1 MTRKLYVKYYIS
13 LLYILIPKLLLSQ
26 MPVETWSNYSAIDA
40 SKNNPSLLSSSFCYA
55 EFGSD
60 FNINLYNDFYF
71 LNSKDYTDLLRY
83 RTTSDYFIKGKNYPV
98 GFVLNTMPKNMHE
111 SSEATA
117 FSAMFCPNGTLALG
131 MFINA
136 RACSNATNVPYEL
149 PEIAMI
155 TLDNTNEYFKNFS
168 SRNCNINAMVWNEI
182 GISVASTIYDRFFS
196 KIDCGISAKLLLGIS
211 SASMNIKNL
220 DYDLLSKDSVFL
232 NTLEMVSAVSLPTDL
247 DTPFNDYTNIISN
260 RLKYNGLG
268 FAFDFGFSY
277 TEKMKI
283 DNTRRRK
290 ACAIPITPYFF
301 KIGVSLLDFGAIRFR
316 SNSITNVFSY
326 NGGMLLDFDSFND
339 VSSYKSLVETLSM
352 LLYEDDRQSFR
363 SDNYF
368 LGLPS
373 ALSVQFDA
381 RLNDN
386 IYVNASWIQPVR
398 FFTHSVMR
406 SPQIVLAPRY
416 ESRFI
421 DCALPISLLDYHRIL
436 VGLSARFS
444 FVSIG
449 THNLLNLIGLGDSYG
464 LDLYV
469 SLRYHLL
476 KGRCNV
482 QHDACWASDF
492 R

>member
-1 MTRKLYVKYYIS
+1 
-13 LLYILIPKLLLSQ
+13 
-26 MPVETWSNYSAIDA
+26 
-40 SKNNPSLLSSSFCYA
+40 
-55 EFGSD
+55 
-60 FNINLYNDFYF
+60 
-71 LNSKDYTDLLRY
+71 
-83 RTTSDYFIKGKNYPV
+83 
-98 GFVLNTMPKNMHE
+98 
-111 SSEATA
+111 
-117 FSAMFCPNGTLALG
+117 
-131 MFINA
+131 
-136 RACSNATNVPYEL
+136 
-149 PEIAMI
+149 
-155 TLDNTNEYFKNFS
+155 
-168 SRNCNINAMVWNEI
+168 
-182 GISVASTIYDRFFS
+182 
-196 KIDCGISAKLLLGIS
+196 
-211 SASMNIKNL
+211 
-220 DYDLLSKDSVFL
+220 
-232 NTLEMVSAVSLPTDL
+232 
-247 DTPFNDYTNIISN
+247 
-260 RLKYNGLG
+260 
-268 FAFDFGFSY
+268 
-277 TEKMKI
+277 
-283 DNTRRRK
+283 
-290 ACAIPITPYFF
+290 
-301 KIGVSLLDFGAIRFR
+301 
-316 SNSITNVFSY
+316 
-326 NGGMLLDFDSFND
+326 MLLDFDSFND

-406 SPQIVLAPRY
+406 SLQIVLAPRY

>member
-1 MTRKLYVKYYIS
+1 
-13 LLYILIPKLLLSQ
+13 
-26 MPVETWSNYSAIDA
+26 
-40 SKNNPSLLSSSFCYA
+40 
-55 EFGSD
+55 
-60 FNINLYNDFYF
+60 
-71 LNSKDYTDLLRY
+71 
-83 RTTSDYFIKGKNYPV
+83 
-98 GFVLNTMPKNMHE
+98 
-111 SSEATA
+111 
-117 FSAMFCPNGTLALG
+117 
-131 MFINA
+131 
-136 RACSNATNVPYEL
+136 
-149 PEIAMI
+149 
-155 TLDNTNEYFKNFS
+155 
-168 SRNCNINAMVWNEI
+168 
-182 GISVASTIYDRFFS
+182 
-196 KIDCGISAKLLLGIS
+196 
-211 SASMNIKNL
+211 
-220 DYDLLSKDSVFL
+220 
-232 NTLEMVSAVSLPTDL
+232 
-247 DTPFNDYTNIISN
+247 
-260 RLKYNGLG
+260 
-268 FAFDFGFSY
+268 
-277 TEKMKI
+277 MKI
-283 DNTRRRK
+283 DNTRRRRK

-301 KIGVSLLDFGAIRFR
+301 KIGVSLLDFGAICFK

-326 NGGMLLDFDSFND
+326 NGGMLLDFKSFND